1 MPSLKKL
8 SLIAIAALPLMACAP
23 NLSPEQ
29 YSASDTQ
36 QANQVL
42 KGVIISTSQV
52 EVSGS
57 KSDAANWVGPIA
69 GAVAGGLAGSMI
81 GQGTASDLA
90 AVGGAVAGGVIGDKA
105 QQKLTSQT
113 ATQYI
118 IQLAGGNTISVT
130 QGGTVLPTGTKV
142 LVIEGKPTRVI
153 PDTTTHSGS

>member
-1 MPSLKKL
+1 MTSLKRL
-8 SLIAIAALPLMACAP
+8 SLIAIATLPLIGCAP
-23 NLSPEQ
+23 NLSPDQ

-36 QANQVL
+36 QASQVL
-42 KGVIISTSQV
+42 KGVILSSSQV
-52 EVSGS
+52 QVSGS
-57 KSDAANWVGPIA
+57 KSEVSNWIGPIA

-130 QGGTVLPTGTKV
+130 QGGTLLPTGAKV

-153 PDTTTHSGS
+153 PDTSASGS

>member
-1 MPSLKKL
+1 MTSLKKL
-8 SLIAIAALPLMACAP
+8 GLIAIAVLPLMGCAP
-23 NLSPEQ
+23 NLSPDQ

-36 QANQVL
+36 QASKVL
-42 KGVIISTSQV
+42 KGVILSSSQV
-52 EVSGS
+52 QVSGS
-57 KSDAANWVGPIA
+57 KSDVANWIGPIA

-118 IQLAGGNTISVT
+118 IQLAGSNTISVT
-130 QGGTVLPTGTKV
+130 QGGTLLPTGAKV

-153 PDTTTHSGS
+153 PDTSTSGS